1 MKIKILKK
9 ILQGS
14 GTLVTQLKKS
24 YSLTD
29 LNAADDELD
38 ASGGVVRS
46 GPKITDVTDDF
57 VDHQQVSSLQR
68 ERTYSEGRHRASP
81 MRQQQA
87 AGGGDNTDSLRRRRQ
102 SPRKDDT

>member
-1 MKIKILKK
+1 M
-9 ILQGS
+9 LQGS

-38 ASGGVVRS
+38 ASGGIVRS

-57 VDHQQVSSLQR
+57 IDHQQVSSLQR

-81 MRQQQA
+81 MRQQQV
-87 AGGGDNTDSLRRRRQ
+87 AGGGENTDNTLRRRRQ
-102 SPRKDDT
+102 SPRKDDA